1 MNRINHRLACLLLIN
16 LLALGTTA
24 CSEQTSNK
32 VETISYTPVGSTLN
46 RTYRITGLY
55 VSNGKAYLPI
65 AGRTDGPLRYALIS
79 DGATSSTPYKIID
92 LLIPQDANYKL
103 VGSLFVESV
112 TDRFYAP
119 VVVTGSAMN
128 TYSWLAYDSKGL
140 APIGPALGNYSVPSN
155 PEFQFGVSAPGFY
168 KNVIYPNYAGN
179 LVGINTINGQQAFQK
194 NGLITPT
201 QSHYAVVE
209 NQLLSFSRDSKNMV
223 LMDMSDGSTRSVGG
237 NLNVL
242 AENGYQATPFFA
254 FFNGNVYLLTVSS
267 GFELGLCITS
277 LQSTQGWQCKHSDL
291 ALPEGSQITAFTVDN
306 GSGTPYFLMNMNMNG
321 TQLYRIAQ

>member
-1 MNRINHRLACLLLIN
+1 MNRINHKLAGLLLII

-32 VETISYTPVGSTLN
+32 VETISYTPVGPTLD

-65 AGRTDGPLRYALIS
+65 AGRTDGPLRYAQIS
-79 DGATSSTPYKIID
+79 DGETSSTPYKIID
-92 LLIPQDANYKL
+92 LMIPQDANYKL
-103 VGSLFVESV
+103 VGSLFIESV

-119 VVVTGSAMN
+119 VVVTGSATN
-128 TYSWLAYDSKGL
+128 TYTWLLYDSKGL

-179 LVGINTINGQQAFQK
+179 LVGINTMNGQKVFQK
-194 NGLITPT
+194 SGLLTPT
-201 QSHYAVVE
+201 QNNYAVVE

-223 LMDMSDGSTRSVGG
+223 LTNMSDGSTKSVGG

-254 FFNGNVYLLTVSS
+254 FFNGNVYLLTVGS

-277 LQSTQGWQCKHSDL
+277 LQSSQGWQCKHSDL
-291 ALPEGSQITAFTVDN
+291 ALSEGSQITAFTVDT
-306 GSGTPYFLMNMNMNG
+306 GSGTPYFLTNKPMYG
-321 TQLYRIAQ
+321 TQLNKITQ